1 MLTTT
6 PRVFVSGLGAII
18 VAAALAACNS
28 GYGNPFTQATAAPT
42 TTATATATPVSGQTT
57 QATFTATGGTLAMGP
72 YANAGGTN
80 VTLQSSTWGASNQS
94 RIQFQGWFAAGSAD
108 LNPPNTNWVAY
119 NLAGTV
125 VIYLSFTALPAT
137 SFTQSPA
144 LTFTTTAA
152 VTGSACTIASFASG
166 AWSTLL
172 SGGVLSNGNTTITFA
187 AQTPAGGFNIG
198 NTGSTKGATYL
209 ALVCQ

>member
-6 PRVFVSGLGAII
+6 SRVFVSGLGAII

-28 GYGNPFTQATAAPT
+28 GYGNPFTSATATPT
-42 TTATATATPVSGQTT
+42 TAPTATATPISGQTT

-72 YANAGGTN
+72 YANAGGTT
-80 VTLQSSTWGASNQS
+80 VSLASTWGASNQS
-94 RIQFQGWFAAGSAD
+94 QTQFQGWFAAGSTD
-108 LNPPNTNWVAY
+108 LNPPNSSWVAY

-144 LTFTTTAA
+144 LTFTTSAA

-172 SGGVLSNGNTTITFA
+172 SGGVLSNLNKTIAFA

-198 NTGSTKGATYL
+198 NAGSTKGPTYL